1 MALNLLSI
9 ILKIE
14 AINQRIVILSHQ
26 NEIQICTNPNL
37 IMNNDNKIFRNVPKI
52 NKIHNE
58 KLA

>member
-1 MALNLLSI
+1 MAMNLLSI